1 VVVTL
6 VHATIHKLL
15 TQLKFLLSLTYLLV
29 IAILWPTLWVQDPF
43 QLQLMLNLGNSIL
56 VEFSAI
62 ALLVWTTELHW
73 SEQAKQDN
81 IGKLRTLG
89 DPVGEK
95 MDLLD

>member
-6 VHATIHKLL
+6 AHVMNHKLL
-15 TQLKFLLSLTYLLV
+15 TQLKFKDSLIFPRV
-29 IAILWPTLWVQDPF
+29 IAILWQPLWEKDPF

-56 VEFSAI
+56 VESSMT
-62 ALLVWTTELHW
+62 ALLVWTTELLW
-73 SEQAKQDN
+73 SEQAN
-81 IGKLRTLG
+81 LNNFGKLKILG